1 MVTIHWSMGNGMRL
15 IAESQELDRRT
26 KRMVEVKMSQNG
38 HVSSF
43 LHLFC
48 KSPIKGEHGWVFLR
62 QVISVSDE

>member
-1 MVTIHWSMGNGMRL
+1 MGNGRL

-26 KRMVEVKMSQNG
+26 QRMVEVQISQNAN
-38 HVSSF
+38 VSGL

-48 KSPIKGEHGWVFLR
+48 KSLIKGEHGWVFLR

>member
-26 KRMVEVKMSQNG
+26 QRMVEVKMSQNG
-38 HVSSF
+38 NVSSF

-48 KSPIKGEHGWVFLR
+48 ESLIKGEHGWFVL
-62 QVISVSDE
+62 QP